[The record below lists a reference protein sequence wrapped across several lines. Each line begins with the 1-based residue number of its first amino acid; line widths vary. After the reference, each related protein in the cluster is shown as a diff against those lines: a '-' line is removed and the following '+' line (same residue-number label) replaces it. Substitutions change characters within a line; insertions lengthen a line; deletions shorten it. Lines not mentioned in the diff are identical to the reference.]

1 MLWSGPHSV
10 QVSADNVSGTS
21 DIFCKQGLV
30 SVASR
35 TENMVYATVRLKGNN
50 RDRAFVSTDQG
61 GRDKNSL
68 VVGFC
73 LVI

>member
-1 MLWSGPHSV
+1 MLWSGSHSF
-10 QVSADNVSGTS
+10 QVSADNVSGTK

-61 GRDKNSL
+61 GRNKNSL